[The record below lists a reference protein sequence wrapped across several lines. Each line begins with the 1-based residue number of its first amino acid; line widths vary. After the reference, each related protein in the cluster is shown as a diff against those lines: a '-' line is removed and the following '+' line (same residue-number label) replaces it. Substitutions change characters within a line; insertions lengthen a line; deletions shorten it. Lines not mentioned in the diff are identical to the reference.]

1 MKKISAILSSLLFI
15 IFLLVSCS
23 TPRINTKSLSPE
35 EERAYY
41 RSLVENP
48 PADIENYKFSDY
60 DIKMILEVKE
70 DIRKEQLIKELKAER
85 EKYIPKETT
94 NSNNNKKQRI
104 RSEEEIELFEKMKQ
118 NNQKKLEQ
126 LDKMIMLLEE

>member
-1 MKKISAILSSLLFI
+1 MKKIFAVLSLF

-23 TPRINTKSLSPE
+23 TPRIKTTSLSPE
-35 EERAYY
+35 EEKAYY

-60 DIKMILEVKE
+60 DIEMILEVKE
-70 DIRKEQLIKELKAER
+70 EIRKEQLIKELKSKR
-85 EKYIPKETT
+85 EQYLSKETSAT
-94 NSNNNKKQRI
+94 NVNNKKQRS
-104 RSEEEIELFEKMKQ
+104 RSEEEIELFEKIKQ

-126 LDKMIMLLEE
+126 IDKEIMLLEESN